1 MRRPLHAPRS
11 LAHQPSLSLS
21 LLSHAHGVSLCA
33 ARRLAGERGYL
44 TIDNIKDI
52 YSVSK
57 HPQVIAGKMTKEE
70 ALQEFLNSFEG
81 SEGNRD
87 GKVSSAARRS
97 FFSISSLTRHSRLSH
112 TTPLSLHT
120 LPGDP

>member
-1 MRRPLHAPRS
+1 MAS
-11 LAHQPSLSLS
+11 VQP
-21 LLSHAHGVSLCA
+21 
-33 ARRLAGERGYL
+33 
-44 TIDNIKDI
+44 I
-52 YSVSK
+52 YSVSA
-57 HPQVIAGKMTKEE
+57 HPQVKAGKMTKEE

-112 TTPLSLHT
+112 TSPLSLHT
-120 LPGDP
+120 IPGDP

>member
-1 MRRPLHAPRS
+1 M
-11 LAHQPSLSLS
+11 
-21 LLSHAHGVSLCA
+21 CA

-70 ALQEFLNSFEG
+70 ALQEFLNPFEG
-81 SEGNRD
+81 SEGDRD

-97 FFSISSLTRHSRLSH
+97 FFQSLSHSPPRLSH
-112 TTPLSLHT
+112 TSPLSLHT

>member
-81 SEGNRD
+81 SEGDRD

-97 FFSISSLTRHSRLSH
+97 FFSISSLTRHSRLASH
-112 TTPLSLHT
+112 LAALASHASR
-120 LPGDP
+120 